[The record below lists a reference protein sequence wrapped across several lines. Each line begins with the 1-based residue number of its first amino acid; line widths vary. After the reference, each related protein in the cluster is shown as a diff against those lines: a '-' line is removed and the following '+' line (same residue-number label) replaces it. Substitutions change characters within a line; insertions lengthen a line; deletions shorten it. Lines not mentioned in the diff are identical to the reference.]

1 MPQLPPVKL
10 DVFSE
15 WYDLL
20 MTILEENKDF
30 LTDDLRH
37 ANERQM
43 KKLMRFPRRYED
55 AAGQARVDLR
65 LYPSDAS
72 EIIWLL
78 LVAAGGNYEITKKY
92 SADLK
97 ER

>member
-1 MPQLPPVKL
+1 
-10 DVFSE
+10 
-15 WYDLL
+15 
-20 MTILEENKDF
+20 
-30 LTDDLRH
+30 
-37 ANERQM
+37 
-43 KKLMRFPRRYED
+43 MRFPRRYED